1 MVVESGEAL
10 VGVGRSVGVTGTEGV
25 RVGSTGATVELSGV
39 GDVGQWSL
47 VVAGRG
53 EVQGGPGFILLATR
67 VDAASGNDASGE
79 ELQDHAC
86 RVLTGAGA
94 ALERVR

>member
-1 MVVESGEAL
+1 MAA
-10 VGVGRSVGVTGTEGV
+10 GRPIPIV
-25 RVGSTGATVELSGV
+25 ATMYL
-39 GDVGQWSL
+39 
-47 VVAGRG
+47 VAGRG